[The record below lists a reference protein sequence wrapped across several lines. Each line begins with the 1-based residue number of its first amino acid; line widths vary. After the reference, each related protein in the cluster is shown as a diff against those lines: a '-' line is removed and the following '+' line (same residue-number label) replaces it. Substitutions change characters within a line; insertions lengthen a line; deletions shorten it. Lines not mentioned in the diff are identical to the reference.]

1 MTQITDKKPHACRGG
16 IVMRRT
22 DSHTLEAAIP
32 AVSFSGDQHI
42 TGVSRNDKLTTYP
55 DNDPRWGK
63 EPCDLSDIS
72 D

>member
-1 MTQITDKKPHACRGG
+1 
-16 IVMRRT
+16 MRRT
-22 DSHTLEAAIP
+22 DSHIQEAAIP
-32 AVSFSGDQHI
+32 AVSFSGDQSI
-42 TGVSRNDKLTTYP
+42 AGVPRNDTLTTYP